1 MMRGTRGALLL
12 PLLLAGCG
20 GAAYDLAA
28 GPVIYE
34 CYGKLNKQAMLSVEG
49 SHRAYLRL
57 DGKAGTFAEWS
68 SGERRFVEWPEGKL
82 TLSAAQA
89 VFAGTQREGAKVA
102 MRSFTL
108 DRRSGH
114 LTDKIDLG
122 EEGKFTFEATC
133 SPRPSAP
140 AI

>member
-1 MMRGTRGALLL
+1 MRGALAL

-20 GAAYDLAA
+20 GKAYDLAA

-34 CYGKLNKQAMLSVEG
+34 CYGKLNKVAMLSVEG

-82 TLSAAQA
+82 TLSANLA
-89 VFAGTQREGAKVA
+89 VFAGSQREGDKVA
-102 MRSFTL
+102 KRSFTF
-108 DRRSGH
+108 DRASGH
-114 LTDKIDLG
+114 LSDNIDLG

-140 AI
+140 TI

>member
-1 MMRGTRGALLL
+1 VKRAALLL

-49 SHRAYLRL
+49 SHRAYLKL

-68 SGERRFVEWPEGKL
+68 SGERRFAAWPEGKL
-82 TLSAAQA
+82 TLNVNQA
-89 VFAGTQREGAKVA
+89 VFAGTQREGEKVA
-102 MRSFTL
+102 KRSFTF

-114 LTDKIDLG
+114 LSDSIDLG

-140 AI
+140 TV

>member
-1 MMRGTRGALLL
+1 MLL
-12 PLLLAGCG
+12 PLLLVGCG
-20 GAAYDLAA
+20 GAAYDLAT

-34 CYGKLNKQAMLSVEG
+34 CYGKLNKVAMLSVEG
-49 SHRAYLRL
+49 SHRAYIRL

-68 SGERRFVEWPEGKL
+68 SGERKFIDWPEGKL

-89 VFAGTQREGAKVA
+89 TFAGTQRAKDDGVEKVA
-102 MRSFTL
+102 KRSFTL
-108 DRRSGH
+108 DRSSLH
-114 LTDKIDLG
+114 LSDSIDLG

-140 AI
+140 TI

>member
-1 MMRGTRGALLL
+1 VRAALLLL

-34 CYGKLNKQAMLSVEG
+34 CYGKLNKVAMLSVEG
-49 SHRAYLRL
+49 SHRAYLKL

-68 SGERRFVEWPEGKL
+68 SDEKQFIAWPEGKL
-82 TLSAAQA
+82 TLSGDKA
-89 VFAGTQREGAKVA
+89 VFAGAQREGDKVA
-102 MRSFTL
+102 KRSFSF

-114 LTDKIDLG
+114 LSDRIDLG
-122 EEGKFTFEATC
+122 EEGKFAFEATC

-140 AI
+140 TV

>member
-1 MMRGTRGALLL
+1 MRAAILV

-20 GAAYDLAA
+20 GKAYDLAA

-34 CYGKLNKQAMLSVEG
+34 CYGKLNKVAMLSVEG
-49 SHRAYLRL
+49 THRAYLKL

-68 SGERRFVEWPEGKL
+68 SGERRFVDWPEGKL
-82 TLSAAQA
+82 TVTFDKAT
-89 VFAGTQREGAKVA
+89 FAGTQREGDKAAK
-102 MRSFTL
+102 RSFTF

-114 LTDKIDLG
+114 LSDSIDLG
-122 EEGKFTFEATC
+122 PEGKFNFEATC

>member
-1 MMRGTRGALLL
+1 MKAAAPIAL
-12 PLLLAGCG
+12 LLLAGCSG
-20 GAAYDLAA
+20 KAYDLAA

-34 CYGKLNKQAMLSVEG
+34 CYGKLNKAAMISVEG

-82 TLSAAQA
+82 TLSADQA
-89 VFAGTQREGAKVA
+89 TFAGTQREGEKAA
-102 MRSFTL
+102 QRSFTF

-114 LTDKIDLG
+114 LSDSIDLG
-122 EEGKFTFEATC
+122 EEGKFVFEATC
-133 SPRPSAP
+133 SPRPGAP
-140 AI
+140 TV